1 MFKIYELVRASQGK
15 LISGDGQKNVKGISI
30 DSRKIQKGE
39 AFLAIRGDNFD
50 GHDFIKAAAARGA
63 SCIIAEKDLSGIGV
77 ALIKVK
83 NSTKA
88 LGSIAHYNRK
98 KYNIPVIAVTGSNG
112 KTTTKEMISQVLSK
126 EFKVL
131 SNEGTKNNHIGLALT
146 LLKLDSTYDLA
157 VLEVG
162 TNHFGEVKYLSAIAS
177 ANIGV
182 ITNIGPSHL
191 EHFKSLKGVFKEKRN
206 LISGLEKPAITV
218 LNADDKFLRAELL
231 RKNSKVFSLG
241 VGINNPSDFRAS
253 LISRVSGKQKFTV
266 NRRLQFALTVP
277 GYYNIYNSLAAIA
290 LGRIFGISYQKIAS
304 ALSVFKLPSGR
315 LNLIKRKGISFID
328 DTYNSNPLSLGQAL
342 DLLKEMKPTG
352 RKIAVIGDMLELGKD
367 TAAFHA
373 ESIAKAAKF
382 CDRIIAVGSLS
393 SYSLKGI
400 NFGREKITSCLNS
413 SQARSIL
420 FKEIKVNP
428 NDIILVKGSRRMN
441 MEEVFNL

>member
-1 MFKIYELVRASQGK
+1 
-15 LISGDGQKNVKGISI
+15 
-30 DSRKIQKGE
+30 
-39 AFLAIRGDNFD
+39 
-50 GHDFIKAAAARGA
+50 
-63 SCIIAEKDLSGIGV
+63 
-77 ALIKVK
+77 
-83 NSTKA
+83 
-88 LGSIAHYNRK
+88 
-98 KYNIPVIAVTGSNG
+98 
-112 KTTTKEMISQVLSK
+112 SK

-162 TNHFGEVKYLSAIAS
+162 TNHFGEVKYLSAIAA

-191 EHFKSLKGVFKEKRN
+191 EHLKSIKGVFKEKRN
-206 LISGLEKPAITV
+206 LISGLEKPAIAV
-218 LNADDKFLRAELL
+218 LNADDKFLRGELL

-277 GYYNIYNSLAAIA
+277 GYYNIYNSLTAIA
-290 LGRIFGISYQKIAS
+290 LGRIFGIPYQKIAS

-315 LNLIKRKGISFID
+315 LNIIKKKGISFID

-342 DLLKEMKPTG
+342 DLLKEMKPRG
-352 RKIAVIGDMLELGKD
+352 RRIAVIGDMLELGKN

-373 ESIAKAAKF
+373 EFIAKAAKF
-382 CDRIIAVGSLS
+382 CDKIIAVGSLS
-393 SYSLKGI
+393 SLSLKGI

-413 SQARSIL
+413 SKARSIL
-420 FKEIKVNP
+420 FKEIKANP
-428 NDIILVKGSRRMN
+428 NDIILVKGSRRMK
-441 MEEVFNL
+441 MEEVFNF

>member
-15 LISGDGQKNVKGISI
+15 LISGDGQKTVKGISI

-39 AFLAIRGDNFD
+39 AFIAIRGDNFD
-50 GHDFIKAAAARGA
+50 GHNFIKAAAARGA

-98 KYNIPVIAVTGSNG
+98 RYNIPVIAVTGSNG

-162 TNHFGEVKYLSAIAS
+162 TNHFGEVKYLSAIAA
-177 ANIGV
+177 ANVGV

-191 EHFKSLKGVFKEKRN
+191 EHLKSLKGVFKEKRN
-206 LISGLEKPAITV
+206 LISGLEKPAIAV
-218 LNADDKFLRAELL
+218 LNADDKFLRGELL

-315 LNLIKRKGISFID
+315 LNIIKKKGISFID

-342 DLLKEMKPTG
+342 DLLKEMKPKG
-352 RKIAVIGDMLELGKD
+352 RRIAVIGDMLELGKN
-367 TAAFHA
+367 TVAFHA

-382 CDRIIAVGSLS
+382 CDKIIAVGSLS
-393 SYSLKGI
+393 SQSLKGI
-400 NFGREKITSCLNS
+400 KFGREKITSCLNS
-413 SQARSIL
+413 SKARSIL
-420 FKEIKVNP
+420 FKEIKVNS
-428 NDIILVKGSRRMN
+428 NDIVLVKGSRRMK
-441 MEEVFNL
+441 MEEVFNF

>member
-1 MFKIYELVRASQGK
+1 MFKIYELERASQGK
-15 LISGDGQKNVKGISI
+15 LISGDGQKAIKGISI

-98 KYNIPVIAVTGSNG
+98 RYNIPVIAVTGSNG

-162 TNHFGEVKYLSAIAS
+162 TNHFGEVKYLSAIAA

-191 EHFKSLKGVFKEKRN
+191 EHLKSIKGVFKEKRN
-206 LISGLEKPAITV
+206 LISGLEKPAIAV
-218 LNADDKFLRAELL
+218 LNADDKFLRGELL

-277 GYYNIYNSLAAIA
+277 GYYNIYNSLTAIA
-290 LGRIFGISYQKIAS
+290 LGRIFGIPYQKIAS

-315 LNLIKRKGISFID
+315 LNIIKKKGISFID

-342 DLLKEMKPTG
+342 DLLKEMKPRG
-352 RKIAVIGDMLELGKD
+352 RRIAVIGDMLELGKN

-373 ESIAKAAKF
+373 EFIAKAAKF
-382 CDRIIAVGSLS
+382 CDKIIAVGSLS
-393 SYSLKGI
+393 SLSLKGI

-413 SQARSIL
+413 SKARSIL
-420 FKEIKVNP
+420 FKEIKANP
-428 NDIILVKGSRRMN
+428 NDIILVKGSRRMK
-441 MEEVFNL
+441 MEEVFNF